1 MKTIRS
7 VVATILVGATMMSL
21 AGCAKKIE
29 PVKKKDFKTALENA
43 LDIDDDEYLDGDG
56 TVIYMEGKYYI
67 MYRTF
72 EDEDDAAD
80 WFEDLYDDFE
90 DAVDDKDFTGKHREV
105 YNENGGYGY
114 IVFDGESDGGDM
126 MEGDL
131 YGGIYWA
138 EDTAIY
144 VMATSNKDKYVDGI
158 NALLSELGYPKP

>member
-1 MKTIRS
+1 MRTIRS

-29 PVKKKDFKTALENA
+29 PVKKKDFKDALENA

-56 TVIYMEGKYYI
+56 SVIYMEGKYYI
-67 MYRTF
+67 MYR
-72 EDEDDAAD
+72 
-80 WFEDLYDDFE
+80 
-90 DAVDDKDFTGKHREV
+90 AVDDKDFTGKHREV